1 MRHVTLTVGRV
12 AACGCLLLVF
22 ALVSGACARRTDVR
36 FSVENARAHVDMLA
50 GTIGSRPAGSTNN
63 AKARAYLI
71 DQLRLYGF
79 DVRVQETDA
88 VRPEFG
94 LTARVANIIA
104 IKSGNKPD
112 AIGLIAHYDSVAE
125 APGALDDGL
134 GVAVCLE
141 AARVLASQQGRTHSL
156 MVILTDG
163 EELNL
168 MGAAAVVTDADV
180 TGRLRAYVNV
190 EAVGADGQSVLFEAG
205 PRGKPLLEAWAAG
218 APAPRGSA
226 YTTEIYKRLPNDT
239 DFSIFKRQDIPGL
252 NFAPILDSYAYH
264 TSRDTPERL
273 RNTTIRHSGESVVGT
288 VTALDRLDLAAM
300 RGAGGA
306 DGARGASSFGG
317 AGDAVYFDTAARRG
331 FVYTPFWGRVLAI
344 LSVLIAVAAWVRV
357 LRFTVSRGVSVIS
370 AGVGAGSAGANADAE
385 SIRTGF
391 GHGVAVRAGRVSG
404 EARGVMGLVVSFIW
418 ALVIIAAAVGAMLG
432 AAWLLRASREV
443 FHPWYAHPVRFLLFL
458 IAAGVAAPWYVTRL
472 MHFLPLGL
480 QSLRAPA
487 AVWALTL
494 PIWAALAAAIEFTA
508 PAASHLWVIPLLAAS
523 VPLLVVP
530 LRLTLFVRAISL
542 IVAIVCAVLWLRDG
556 FDLYQFL
563 VPLMGRLRVITP
575 YWLYPGFV
583 TFIGVMLAPPIV
595 ATLAGAIRGRLAQ
608 TAVGAS
614 LLLALAITMGL
625 SYIAD
630 AYTPERPLRR
640 VARYV
645 HDVAPG
651 QAWWDVGGNEPGLD
665 LSLPAS
671 DAAQWRSQQADAVA
685 PVGASVSPLIP
696 PLGQPFVFRAPA
708 PPAPAP
714 ADVVATFAS
723 KEGATQ
729 FEITIVPK
737 LESLHASI
745 AMPAGVE
752 PVQANL
758 SGRREARSNRW
769 IARFAAIPVSGIAF
783 RATVPAAQAG
793 RLAETV
799 VILTANRGPIAD
811 QPRVPAFLPM
821 QRTEWQVQSR
831 WIVQPPLTMP
841 GPVTAPTPGAAPV
854 EGPAGPPATLPGT
867 PAPQPAPPAAARP
880 TTPAPPAAAP
890 ETSKPATPPAKPVP

>member
-1 MRHVTLTVGRV
+1 MRHVTLTVRRV
-12 AACGCLLLVF
+12 AACGCLLL
-22 ALVSGACARRTDVR
+22 ALLAGACARRTDVR

-50 GTIGSRPAGSTNN
+50 GTIGSRPAGSANN

-104 IKSGNKPD
+104 IKAGSKPD
-112 AIGLIAHYDSVAE
+112 AIGLIAHYDSVPE

-141 AARVLASQQGRTHSL
+141 AARVLAAQPGRTHSL

-190 EAVGADGQSVLFEAG
+190 ESVGADGESVLFEAG
-205 PRGKPLLEAWAAG
+205 PRSKPLLDAWAAA

-239 DFSIFKRQDIPGL
+239 DFSIFKRHDIPGL

-273 RNTTIRHSGESVVGT
+273 RNTTIRHTGETAVAT
-288 VTALDRLDLAAM
+288 VAALDRLDLTLT
-300 RGAGGA
+300 
-306 DGARGASSFGG
+306 ARGASGAASARGDGG
-317 AGDAVYFDTAARRG
+317 SGDTVYFDSASRRA
-331 FVYTPFWGRVLAI
+331 FVYSPFWGRVLAI
-344 LSVLIAVAAWVRV
+344 LSVLLAVAAWVRV
-357 LRFTVSRGVSVIS
+357 LRYSSSRGVIATVRGSSATSV
-370 AGVGAGSAGANADAE
+370 AGGGIGEVN
-385 SIRTGF
+385 
-391 GHGVAVRAGRVSG
+391 VREG
-404 EARGVMGLVVSFIW
+404 RGVLGLVVSFIW
-418 ALVIIAAAVGAMLG
+418 ALLIIAAAVGAMLA

-443 FHPWYAHPVRFLLFL
+443 FHPWYAYPTRFLLFL
-458 IAAGVAAPWYVTRL
+458 IAAGITVPWYLTRL

-508 PAASHLWVIPLLAAS
+508 PSASHLWVMPLLAAS
-523 VPLLVVP
+523 VPLLIVP
-530 LRLTLFVRAISL
+530 LRITLAVRTISL
-542 IVAIVCAVLWLRDG
+542 VAAIVSALFWLRDG
-556 FDLYQFL
+556 FDLYQFV
-563 VPLMGRLRVITP
+563 VPLMGRLRIVTP
-575 YWLYPGFV
+575 YWLYPAYV
-583 TFIGVMLAPPIV
+583 TFVGVMLAPPVV
-595 ATLAGAIRGRLAQ
+595 AMLAGAIRGRLAQ
-608 TAVGAS
+608 SAIGAS
-614 LLLALAITMGL
+614 LLLTLAITTGL
-625 SYIAD
+625 SYVAD
-630 AYTPERPLRR
+630 AYTHERPLRR

-645 HDVAPG
+645 NDVAPG

-665 LSLPAS
+665 LAMSTTET
-671 DAAQWRSQQADAVA
+671 AQWRLQPANAVA

-696 PLGQPFVFRAPA
+696 PLGPPFVFRTPA
-708 PPAPAP
+708 PPSPAP
-714 ADVVATFAS
+714 ADVAATFVS
-723 KEGATQ
+723 KEGTTQ

-737 LESLHASI
+737 LESLSASI
-745 AMPAGVE
+745 ALPAGVE
-752 PVQANL
+752 PTQANL
-758 SGRREARSNRW
+758 SGRREPQSNRW
-769 IARFAAIPVSGIAF
+769 VARFAAIPASGIAF
-783 RATVPAAQAG
+783 RATVPAALAG

-799 VILTANRGPIAD
+799 VILAASRGPAAD
-811 QPRVPAFLPM
+811 QPRVPAFLPQ
-821 QRTEWQVQSR
+821 QRTEWQVLSR
-831 WIVQPPLTMP
+831 WIVQPPLTVP
-841 GPVTAPTPGAAPV
+841 GSASPTGSAPAPV
-854 EGPAGPPATLPGT
+854 EAPAGPPTTLPGT
-867 PAPQPAPPAAARP
+867 PAAQPAPPGPAPA
-880 TTPAPPAAAP
+880 TTPATPVTPPPTA
-890 ETSKPATPPAKPVP
+890 PATSPAPGTTPKPGPPPPAKPVP

>member
-1 MRHVTLTVGRV
+1 MHHVALTVGRV
-12 AACGCLLLVF
+12 AACGWLLVL
-22 ALVSGACARRTDVR
+22 ALSAGACARATDVR

-104 IKSGNKPD
+104 IKAGTKPD
-112 AIGLIAHYDSVAE
+112 AIGLIAHYDSVPE

-141 AARVLASQQGRTHSL
+141 AARVLAAQQGRTHSL

-190 EAVGADGQSVLFEAG
+190 EAVGAAGESVLFEAG
-205 PRGKPLLEAWAAG
+205 PRGTPLLEAWAAG
-218 APAPRGSA
+218 APEPRGSA

-273 RNTTIRHSGESVVGT
+273 RNPTIRHSGESVVGT
-288 VTALDRLDLAAM
+288 VVALDRFDLTAM
-300 RGAGGA
+300 RGAGGGRA
-306 DGARGASSFGG
+306 GSGGSAGSSASAGSGAARFDGARE
-317 AGDAVYFDTAARRG
+317 AVYFDTAARRA
-331 FVYTPFWGRVLAI
+331 FVYSPLWGRVLAI
-344 LSVLIAVAAWVRV
+344 VSVLIAVAAWVRV
-357 LRFTVSRGVSVIS
+357 LRFSASRGVRLG
-370 AGVGAGSAGANADAE
+370 AGVGVAGTGASGSAGAGTDTGA
-385 SIRTGF
+385 SVSRRGF
-391 GHGVAVRAGRVSG
+391 GHGGAGRTSRVTSEG
-404 EARGVMGLVVSFIW
+404 RGVMGLVVSFIW
-418 ALVIIAAAVGAMLG
+418 ALVIIASAVGAMLG
-432 AAWLLRASREV
+432 AAWLLRATREV
-443 FHPWYAHPVRFLLFL
+443 FHPWYAHPTRFLLFL
-458 IAAGVAAPWYVTRL
+458 IAAGLTVPWYLTRL
-472 MHFLPLGL
+472 MHFLPAGL

-487 AVWALTL
+487 AVWALIL
-494 PIWAALAAAIEFTA
+494 PIWAALAAAIEFAA
-508 PAASHLWVIPLLAAS
+508 PAASHLFVLPLLAAS

-530 LRLTLFVRAISL
+530 LRLTTAVRAISL
-542 IVAIVCAVLWLRDG
+542 FVAIVCAVFWLRDG
-556 FDLYQFL
+556 FDLYRFV

-575 YWLYPGFV
+575 YWLYPAYITFV
-583 TFIGVMLAPPIV
+583 GVMLAPPIV
-595 ATLAGAIRGRLAQ
+595 AALAGAIRGRLAQ
-608 TAVGAS
+608 SAVGAS
-614 LLLALAITMGL
+614 LLLALAITTGL
-625 SYIAD
+625 SYVAD
-630 AYTPERPLRR
+630 AYTQERPLRR

-645 HDVAPG
+645 NDVAPG

-665 LSLPAS
+665 LAVSS
-671 DAAQWRSQQADAVA
+671 TETGQWRLQPGDAVA

-696 PLGQPFVFRAPA
+696 PLGLPFAFRAPA
-708 PPAPAP
+708 QPAPVP
-714 ADVVATFAS
+714 ADVVATFVS

-729 FEITIVPK
+729 YQITIVPK
-737 LESLHASI
+737 LESLNASI
-745 AMPAGVE
+745 ALPAGVE
-752 PVQANL
+752 PTQANL
-758 SGRREARSNRW
+758 SGRREPRSNRW
-769 IARFAAIPVSGIAF
+769 IARFAAIPTTGIAF
-783 RATVPAAQAG
+783 RATVPAALAG

-799 VILTANRGPIAD
+799 VIVTASRGPIAD
-811 QPRVPAFLPM
+811 QPRVPAFLPQ

-841 GPVTAPTPGAAPV
+841 GSGTPAAPTAAPAPV
-854 EGPAGPPATLPGT
+854 EAPATLPGT
-867 PAPQPAPPAAARP
+867 PAAPPAPPP
-880 TTPAPPAAAP
+880 
-890 ETSKPATPPAKPVP
+890 SATPPAKPIP